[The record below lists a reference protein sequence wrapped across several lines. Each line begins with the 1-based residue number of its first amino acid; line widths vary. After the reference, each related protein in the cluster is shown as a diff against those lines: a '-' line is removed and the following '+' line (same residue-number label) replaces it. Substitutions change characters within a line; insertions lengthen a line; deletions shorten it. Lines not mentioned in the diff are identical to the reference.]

1 MGWERTLAQFASGE
15 ICFCLEDNLESN
27 RQSTISKETRHSS
40 FILGKFDVF
49 KKFEA
54 FQEFEHL
61 RTFVALPIHGTFTES
76 FVTSLVCDHLVPKSR
91 QLRVLSLSECMIF
104 ELPDSIGGL
113 KHLRYLNLSFTQ
125 IKLLPDSVT
134 NLYYLQTLILS
145 NCEHLT
151 KFN

>member
-1 MGWERTLAQFASGE
+1 M
-15 ICFCLEDNLESN
+15 
-27 RQSTISKETRHSS
+27 
-40 FILGKFDVF
+40 
-49 KKFEA
+49 
-54 FQEFEHL
+54 
-61 RTFVALPIHGTFTES
+61 
-76 FVTSLVCDHLVPKSR
+76 PKSR